1 MLNVL
6 GSCHHLDRGRDDVD
20 EVFQSLETKVLT
32 MGFIDDLLYP
42 DDQVRALGE
51 RFKYHRHFFVPDNV
65 GHDGFLLNFNDW
77 APNLYHFLNLKQFR
91 RK

>member
-1 MLNVL
+1 MYWIVTTLTEV
-6 GSCHHLDRGRDDVD
+6 DTDVTHI
-20 EVFQSLETKVLT
+20 FKNLETKVLT

-65 GHDGFLLNFNDW
+65 GHDGFLLNFEY
-77 APNLYHFLNLKQFR
+77 LGT
-91 RK
+91 

>member
-1 MLNVL
+1 
-6 GSCHHLDRGRDDVD
+6 
-20 EVFQSLETKVLT
+20 

-65 GHDGFLLNFNDW
+65 RHDGFLLQILV
-77 APNLYHFLNLKQFR
+77 PGHLTYIIS
-91 RK
+91 